1 MRLSRSRR
9 RVMISAIVAVAEN
22 GVIGKAG
29 KIPWKIPADWAYF
42 KNTTIGH
49 PIIMGKATYEGI
61 GKPLPDR
68 TNIVVSNTEGYKA
81 DGCTVV
87 NSLADAIKA
96 AGDDEEIFIIGGA
109 SVYEQAMPMID
120 RLYLTKVHASPEGDR
135 FFKYNEDEWL
145 EISKEAHKADE
156 KNQYDYDYTV
166 LERRRS

>member
-1 MRLSRSRR
+1 
-9 RVMISAIVAVAEN
+9 MISAIVAVAEN

-68 TNIVVSNTEGYKA
+68 KNIVVSNTEGYKA
-81 DGCTVV
+81 EDCTVV
-87 NSLADAIKA
+87 NSLPEAIKA
-96 AGDDEEIFIIGGA
+96 AGGNKEIFIIGGA
-109 SVYEQAMPMID
+109 SVYEQAMPMVD
-120 RLYLTKVHASPEGDR
+120 RLYLTKVHANPEGDR
-135 FFKYNEDEWL
+135 FFKYNEDDWL
-145 EISKEAHKADE
+145 EISKEGHRADE
-156 KNQYDYDYTV
+156 KNQYDYDYIV